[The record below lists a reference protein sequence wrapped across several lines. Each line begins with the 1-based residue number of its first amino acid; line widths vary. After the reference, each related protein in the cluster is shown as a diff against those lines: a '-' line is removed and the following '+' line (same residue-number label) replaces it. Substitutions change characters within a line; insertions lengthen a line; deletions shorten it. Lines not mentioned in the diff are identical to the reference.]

1 MRKILRRRL
10 AALAVAALAAALL
23 FANVAGALPRAG
35 GGQGDRP
42 AAPPA
47 TAGAPQGAGATGQ
60 AASAGPDLPCRGG
73 LSASQAD
80 RQAQQLASQRG
91 SNSTSQVVPQSNCCP
106 IGCPPP
112 PPPPPPPFCGLT
124 IGDAIQDIPAHT
136 INVNGGVSC
145 LGSTNPRS
153 ITLTVQLYT
162 TESPNPVET
171 KVVTIAGYRSA
182 AGVASHFPCNSV
194 KWYGKVTAGVY
205 WGPGY
210 SPSSRG
216 YGPLTGA
223 QVEIRCVA

>member
-1 MRKILRRRL
+1 MNKVLRRRS

-23 FANVAGALPRAG
+23 LPQVAGALPGA
-35 GGQGDRP
+35 GGQGARP
-42 AAPPA
+42 AAQA
-47 TAGAPQGAGATGQ
+47 AVGAAQGAGATGQ

-145 LGSTNPRS
+145 LGSTSPRS
-153 ITLTVQLYT
+153 ITLTVQLYS
-162 TESPNPVET
+162 TESPNPVKT
-171 KVVTIAGYRSA
+171 TVVSRIGGSTA
-182 AGVASHFPCNSV
+182 AGIASWYPCSTGR
-194 KWYGKVTAGVY
+194 WYGKVSASVY

-210 SPSSRG
+210 QPSSRS

-223 QVEIRCVA
+223 AEQINCVA